1 MSTKSTSKSR
11 VAERFTAAAVTDAVR
26 SSLTNHWATHA
37 VSGTA
42 WPREVSLGRHG
53 SADVETQWDEVF
65 PAILTL
71 RSWAREQGLVLR
83 GEAQRILRT
92 SQEIPRAVLIPSVED
107 AARLAGAPW
116 PAQVDRAAAR
126 AAALREALA
135 RRTDLEDDEA
145 QTTATRLLK
154 KVIDWPDVDFD
165 LLLRVAAWITANP
178 QVAVGLTRRQVPI
191 PGVHGKW
198 LESNETRLLELT
210 GLTTLGL
217 TPSHPPRIHFNYL
230 DAAYLADPGNRRHD
244 SLTHRDSARPAY
256 QPQVIIICENKDS
269 AINFHPVPGGIAV
282 EGDGTGGGTIAAIDW
297 IRNAPTL
304 IYWGDM
310 DAAGLEILSGFR
322 ACGLEVNSVLM
333 DVATYETYREFG
345 TNMQP
350 NGTPIKA
357 LGPKPDRLLTA
368 PERDLYERVAD
379 PTYTGV
385 RRVEQERIP
394 LAVARAAVQQMLD
407 RTA

>member
-1 MSTKSTSKSR
+1 VNTKSTNKGGI
-11 VAERFTAAAVTDAVR
+11 AERFTATAVIDAVR
-26 SSLTNHWATHA
+26 SSLISHWASHA

-42 WPREVSLGRHG
+42 WPREVSLGRHV
-53 SADVETQWDEVF
+53 SANVEAQWDDVF
-65 PAILTL
+65 PAILGL
-71 RSWAREQGLVLR
+71 RSWARERDLVLR

-92 SQEIPRAVLIPSVED
+92 SQEIPRAVVIPSIEV

-116 PAQVDRAAAR
+116 PTQVERAAAR

-135 RRTDLEDDEA
+135 SRLDLEDDDA
-145 QTTATRLLK
+145 ATIATRMLK

-165 LLLRVAAWITANP
+165 LLLRVASWIAANP
-178 QVAVGLTRRQVPI
+178 HASVGLTRRQVPI

-198 LESNETRLLELT
+198 LEANEARLLELT
-210 GLTTLGL
+210 GLSTLGL
-217 TPSHPPRIHFNYL
+217 LPGHPPRIHFTYL
-230 DAAYLADPGNRRHD
+230 DPVYLADPANRRHD
-244 SLTHRDSARPAY
+244 SLTHGDAALPAF
-256 QPQVIIICENKDS
+256 QPRVVIICENKDS
-269 AINFHPVPGGIAV
+269 AVNFRTVPGGIAV

-297 IRNAPTL
+297 IRHAPTL

-322 ACGLEVNSVLM
+322 SCRLEVTSILM
-333 DVATYETYREFG
+333 DLATYETYRDFG

-368 PERDLYERVAD
+368 AERDLYERVAD
-379 PTYTGV
+379 PSYTGV

-394 LAVARAAVQQMLD
+394 LDVARAALQQQLD
-407 RTA
+407 RTS